1 MMNSFSIKVYGEEE
15 MEGEKLYIVM
25 LIYSSWHMGPDYLLV
40 GVYKNKDTAI
50 RAAKERAKEEDE
62 YYKHSIENGLL
73 DCDDYEET
81 TIHFNEMKIS
91 KEL

>member
-1 MMNSFSIKVYGEEE
+1 MMDSFSIKVCGEEE
-15 MEGEKLYIVM
+15 TKGEKVYIVM
-25 LIYSSWHMGPDYLLV
+25 LINSSWHMSPDYSLV

-50 RAAKERAKEEDE
+50 KVAKERAKEEDE

-81 TIHFNEMKIS
+81 TIHFNEMEIS

>member
-1 MMNSFSIKVYGEEE
+1 
-15 MEGEKLYIVM
+15 
-25 LIYSSWHMGPDYLLV
+25 MGPDYLLV

-81 TIHFNEMKIS
+81 TIHFNEVKIS
-91 KEL
+91 EEPLLELFLFSRDKYISFYERSDIYDSICLI